1 MTSLYEDFEFEEDN
15 PGKSNTDY
23 PPGGGFRV
31 KGTKVVLLALCAR
44 ESIAV
49 PASFKKAKGGRAKA
63 LLASSMDTAFASV
76 IRKDTKNTKT
86 PKTQKHK
93 RGFEV
98 YRVKKSKIVKTL
110 GLFDQKFENTRNK
123 ALEIK
128 ILRRGATEGK
138 GVRGDGVR
146 DGKEPDR
153 LVGAAGAAQE
163 GA

>member
-1 MTSLYEDFEFEEDN
+1 M
-15 PGKSNTDY
+15 
-23 PPGGGFRV
+23 
-31 KGTKVVLLALCAR
+31 
-44 ESIAV
+44 
-49 PASFKKAKGGRAKA
+49 
-63 LLASSMDTAFASV
+63 
-76 IRKDTKNTKT
+76 
-86 PKTQKHK
+86 
-93 RGFEV
+93 
-98 YRVKKSKIVKTL
+98 KKSKIVKTL